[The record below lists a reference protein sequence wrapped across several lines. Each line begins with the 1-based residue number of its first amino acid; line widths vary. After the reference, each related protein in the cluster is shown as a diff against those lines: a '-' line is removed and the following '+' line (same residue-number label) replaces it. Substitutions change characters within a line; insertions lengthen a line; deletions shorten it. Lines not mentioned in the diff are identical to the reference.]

1 MTPSSNLWISSS
13 NRYNWNVQVSWASPC
28 NETNSQF
35 NYAIQNRALLDSFH
49 RTRDAKP
56 FTGCVCYTSPCSRIH
71 ALVIFTK
78 KTKKQDICVYISPV
92 HHCNQTPDLI
102 CSRNNSWKESGAEK
116 VPGEE
121 IRDPE
126 IIWCREIGTPLAQHL
141 SRKVHK
147 ILRVGLFQLDSRGIS
162 VRTSVLLPPFP
173 HRPLC
178 TCSCYCSTRLQFSKQ
193 TNSISHT
200 SAPIMVYIQMFSDFR
215 KYSTCTLDHCIQQ
228 FA

>member
-1 MTPSSNLWISSS
+1 ML
-13 NRYNWNVQVSWASPC
+13 R
-28 NETNSQF
+28 
-35 NYAIQNRALLDSFH
+35 LLDVALQSNTRSSDLYKQNKETRHMRLYLTSASF
-49 RTRDAKP
+49 
-56 FTGCVCYTSPCSRIH
+56 
-71 ALVIFTK
+71 
-78 KTKKQDICVYISPV
+78 
-92 HHCNQTPDLI
+92 NQTPDLI
-102 CSRNNSWKESGAEK
+102 CSRNNGWKESGAEE
-116 VPGEE
+116 VPGGE

-215 KYSTCTLDHCIQQ
+215 KYSTCTLDHCFQQ